1 MVQNPS
7 AGTVQATQNTIEWT
21 SWGLGDPRNEIWV
34 SQNCIEVAFP
44 YGEGGGDEGGGG
56 GPAPPPGLN
65 DAMLVLD
72 LGGAQGTLPDYG

>member
-1 MVQNPS
+1 MAAAEVKTTQNTIEFVEQNPS

-56 GPAPPPGLN
+56 GPAPPP
-65 DAMLVLD
+65 
-72 LGGAQGTLPDYG
+72 